1 MNIVSSIKTCYSK
14 YAVFQGTASRA
25 EYWYFSLYAALLYG
39 AVVLSEGLY
48 GLFGVTI
55 AIPIFQ
61 FIVLA
66 AYFSTLIPM
75 LSVGARRL
83 HDTGRSGWWQLIF
96 LVPVVG
102 GLILFVMLMI
112 KGRRSEYSD
121 NSLTNEASYPG
132 QSRTGLWASLVILMS
147 LALSA
152 GIFYTFNL
160 LNSYAKV
167 AAEISA
173 LTPYEQKIL
182 VLMRQIKSGEL
193 TLTKV
198 TATGIV
204 DSAAAG
210 ALPENA
216 GLVVLPKSDADALE
230 ANETWWVD
238 QENQLFIAIKNTQ
251 QPTITSVVFSIEK
264 GDCHTNSPEK
274 AYMNLNLSA
283 NPLESGAKKVY
294 TAPLPFDYKAKHGEG
309 DGNCGLIEVA
319 RSK

>member
-14 YAVFQGTASRA
+14 YAVFQGTATRS
-25 EYWYFSLYAALLYG
+25 EYWYFSLYSALLYG
-39 AVVLSEGLY
+39 AVVLSDGLY
-48 GLFGVTI
+48 GLLGVTI

-61 FIVLA
+61 FIVLT

-96 LVPVVG
+96 LVPIVG
-102 GLILFVMLMI
+102 GIILFVMLMI

-121 NSLTNEASYPG
+121 NGLTNEASYSG
-132 QSRTGLWASLVILMS
+132 RSRTGLWASIVILISMG
-147 LALSA
+147 LSA
-152 GIFYTFNL
+152 GVFYTFNL

-173 LTPYEQKIL
+173 LTPYEKQIL
-182 VLMRQIKSGEL
+182 VLLNQIKSGEL

-198 TATGIV
+198 SATGIS

-230 ANETWWVD
+230 ANETWWVED
-238 QENQLFIAIKNTQ
+238 NELLIAIKNTQ
-251 QPTITSVVFSIEK
+251 KPTITSIVFSMEK
-264 GDCHTNSPEK
+264 GDCHTNSPGK
-274 AYMNLNLSA
+274 TYLNLDLSA

-294 TAPLPFDYKAKHGEG
+294 TASLPFVYKSKLSDDEN
-309 DGNCGLIEVA
+309 NCGLIEVA

>member
-1 MNIVSSIKTCYSK
+1 MNIISSIKTCYSK
-14 YAVFQGTASRA
+14 YAVFNGTASRS
-25 EYWYFSLYAALLYG
+25 EYWYFSLYSALLYG
-39 AVVLSEGLY
+39 AVALSDGLY
-48 GLFGVTI
+48 GLLGVNI
-55 AIPIFQ
+55 SIPIFQ

-66 AYFSTLIPM
+66 AYFSTIIPM

-112 KGRRSEYSD
+112 RGRRSEYSD
-121 NSLTNEASYPG
+121 NDLISGVSYSKKP
-132 QSRTGLWASLVILMS
+132 RTGLWASLVILIS

-167 AAEISA
+167 AAEISS
-173 LTPYEQKIL
+173 LTPYEQQIL

-198 TATGIV
+198 NATGIS
-204 DSAAAG
+204 DLAAAG
-210 ALPENA
+210 ALSENT
-216 GLVVLPKSDADALE
+216 GLAVLPKSDADALE

-238 QENQLFIAIKNTQ
+238 EENQLFIAIKNTQ
-251 QPTITSVVFSIEK
+251 KPTITSIVFSIER
-264 GDCHTNSPEK
+264 GDCHTNSPDK
-274 AYMNLNLSA
+274 AYMNLDLAA
-283 NPLESGAKKVY
+283 NSLESGTKKVY
-294 TAPLPFDYKAKHGEG
+294 TALLPFDYKAKYGEG
-309 DGNCGLIEVA
+309 EGSCGLIEVA